1 MKIHE
6 RLHRCHLLYIN
17 LKLEMHINF
26 CQRTQETNLM
36 SHCNFFLSKLFLRP
50 CTQWR
55 FADPTRFTPA
65 EFSLVYIYLGSCISR
80 CSSLHKKLLH
90 LLSCHWGRGSMSRD
104 CLTQHYCSLH
114 MRHLQLCCSTTC
126 STTCFSPGPRL
137 APSQLSC
144 CHFNCI
150 MDYFH
155 VQLHGRAQF
164 WSQMG

>member
-6 RLHRCHLLYIN
+6 RLHRRHLLCIN
-17 LKLEMHINF
+17 LKLKMHIRP
-26 CQRTQETNLM
+26 CQRTPETNLM
-36 SHCNFFLSKLFLRP
+36 SHCNFFLSKLFLWP

-55 FADPTRFTPA
+55 FADPTCFTPA
-65 EFSLVYIYLGSCISR
+65 EFFLVYIYLGSFISR

-90 LLSCHWGRGSMSRD
+90 LLSCHWGRGSI
-104 CLTQHYCSLH
+104 CLGTAWPKTTAPFICVIFSCAALQHVP
-114 MRHLQLCCSTTC
+114 RHV
-126 STTCFSPGPRL
+126 FSPGPRL

-155 VQLHGRAQF
+155 GRAQF